1 MAGKTTAIKLLVQAL
16 QALHAEELQT
26 KSNLFMQKK
35 AQMLGMATEV
45 EDGQVFPASRDPVD
59 EARLK
64 PKPEET

>member
-1 MAGKTTAIKLLVQAL
+1 
-16 QALHAEELQT
+16 
-26 KSNLFMQKK
+26 MQKK